1 MASRLD
7 ASQFFLLHRFSALN
21 VFANLKLLIAAC
33 HGSQLTATAI
43 LKRHVLVAKVRRS
56 GGRFN
61 DAVPVV
67 HLLNLDAVS
76 ESSISICTA
85 LETGLH

>member
-7 ASQFFLLHRFSALN
+7 SSQFFLQPRFSALN
-21 VFANLKLLIAAC
+21 IFANLKLLIPAC

-43 LKRHVLVAKVRRS
+43 LKRHVLVAKVQRN
-56 GGRFN
+56 GGRFD
-61 DAVPVV
+61 DAVPVL

-76 ESSISICTA
+76 ESSISKCIA